1 MTDQELKDL
10 VASLAVSQAKT
21 DAQMARTDEQM
32 ARTEA
37 QMARTDARLEKMF
50 KESDARFAKTEAQMA
65 KTDAQMARTDAR
77 LDKIAKMVGGISN
90 NQGDITEEY
99 FINSL
104 KDKLTLGDIKFDF
117 LVKNFK
123 AEKGRKILAEYDIL
137 LVNGKSVAIIEVK
150 YKVHPSDLEKLPAK
164 IDSIRNLPQYDGYE
178 VYAGLA
184 GFYVPDEV
192 IKQAE
197 KKGYFV
203 LQRKGDVVVTHI
215 DNLQAA

>member
-21 DAQMARTDEQM
+21 DAQMARTD
-32 ARTEA
+32 AK
-37 QMARTDARLEKMF
+37 LEKMIE
-50 KESDARFAKTEAQMA
+50 ESDARFAKIEAQMAKSFEKSDARFDKTEAQMA
-65 KTDAQMARTDAR
+65 KTDAR

-104 KDKLTLGDIKFDF
+104 KDKLKLGDIKFDF
-117 LVKNFK
+117 LVENFK
-123 AEKGRKILAEYDIL
+123 AKKGRKILAEYDIL

-164 IDSIRNLPQYDGYE
+164 IASIRNLPQYDAYE

-184 GFYVPDEV
+184 GFFVPDKV
-192 IKQAE
+192 IEEAE

-203 LQRKGDVVVTHI
+203 LQRKGDVVVTHV

>member
-1 MTDQELKDL
+1 M
-10 VASLAVSQAKT
+10 
-21 DAQMARTDEQM
+21 
-32 ARTEA
+32 
-37 QMARTDARLEKMF
+37 
-50 KESDARFAKTEAQMA
+50 
-65 KTDAQMARTDAR
+65 
-77 LDKIAKMVGGISN
+77 LDKSYINFALAIIFLAKVLN
-90 NQGDITEEY
+90 
-99 FINSL
+99 
-104 KDKLTLGDIKFDF
+104 IKFDF
-117 LVKNFK
+117 LVKNFR

-197 KKGYFV
+197 KKVILYFKEKV
-203 LQRKGDVVVTHI
+203 I
-215 DNLQAA
+215 